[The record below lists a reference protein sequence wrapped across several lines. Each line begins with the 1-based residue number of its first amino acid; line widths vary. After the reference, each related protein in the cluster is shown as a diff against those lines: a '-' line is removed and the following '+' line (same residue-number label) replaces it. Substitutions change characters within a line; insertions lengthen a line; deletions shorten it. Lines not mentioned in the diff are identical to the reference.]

1 METKHES
8 IVRFKCHVMN
18 CSFKS
23 SLSKELRKHA
33 KNHENQPFI
42 DCEQEGCNAKVKDIS
57 RHTKK
62 IHGKMLTCDQGGC
75 NVKVDDMKN
84 SKMHIAVTYGGG
96 IRYICKSDKFNFE
109 THIKRYLVR
118 HENRC
123 KHSETLNFNGG
134 STTC

>member
-1 METKHES
+1 MP
-8 IVRFKCHVMN
+8 
-18 CSFKS
+18 SFGAS
-23 SLSKELRKHA
+23 FL
-33 KNHENQPFI
+33 
-42 DCEQEGCNAKVKDIS
+42 
-57 RHTKK
+57 
-62 IHGKMLTCDQGGC
+62 LTCDQGGC

-123 KHSETLNFNGG
+123 KHSETLNIKQPQHKENQLWVVDLLLVEEPILANTPIFLFLSVDNL
-134 STTC
+134 SCLFLSF